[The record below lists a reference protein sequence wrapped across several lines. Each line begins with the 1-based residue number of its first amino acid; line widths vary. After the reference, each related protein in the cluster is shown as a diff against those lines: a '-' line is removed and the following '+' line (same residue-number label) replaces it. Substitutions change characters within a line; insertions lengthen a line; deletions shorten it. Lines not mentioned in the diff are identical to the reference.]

1 MKKANM
7 RLRLVFTLVFFMLF
21 LMLISA
27 KPASSQAQ
35 LETIFIR
42 PDGTVNPSN
51 VPIQSNGDVYT
62 FTDNVYDPILVQKSN
77 VTIDG
82 AGYSLIGP
90 LTEAERKSDP
100 VLGTGPNTTLPPYI
114 IGLDCDKPVSGLTI
128 KNLNV
133 KNFNV
138 GIYIRTTKNTLI
150 GNSVSANT
158 VGVLLSGSANKI
170 NRNYIFDNEE
180 GLFFGFEQV
189 NGSAANIPSDIDI
202 SENSFVNNTYQLSG
216 CVCKVYNFSEAL
228 HSWDNGNRGNYWSDY
243 YGTDANQ
250 DGIGDTYYRIDVLN
264 QDRYP
269 IMQSTVNPPV
279 PAAQVPL
286 EAIVLGILAIV
297 VASISA
303 LAYMRRRK
311 KRQGRWR

>member
-1 MKKANM
+1 MKKAYM
-7 RLRLVFTLVFFMLF
+7 CRIMVFTIVFFVILS
-21 LMLISA
+21 MLISS
-27 KPASSQAQ
+27 KPASSQGQ

-42 PDGTVNPSN
+42 PDGTINPSN
-51 VPIQSNGDVYT
+51 VPIQNNGNVYT

-77 VTIDG
+77 VTLDG

-90 LTEAERKSDP
+90 LTEAQRKSEP

-114 IGLDCDKPVSGLTI
+114 IGLDCDKNVNGLTI

-138 GIYIRTTKNTLI
+138 GVYIRTTINTLI
-150 GNSVSANT
+150 DNAVSANT

-228 HSWDNGNRGNYWSDY
+228 HSWDNGNKGNFWSDY
-243 YGTDANQ
+243 NGTDANH
-250 DGIGDTYYRIDVLN
+250 DGIGDTYYRIDLLN

-269 IMQSTVNPPV
+269 LMQSTAKLPD
-279 PAAQVPL
+279 PAARVSA
-286 EAIVLGILAIV
+286 EALILGVSATVIV
-297 VASISA
+297 A
-303 LAYMRRRK
+303 LATVVYMRRRK
-311 KRQGRWR
+311 KI

>member
-1 MKKANM
+1 MKKVNV
-7 RLRLVFTLVFFMLF
+7 RKRLVFTLVFFMLS
-21 LMLISA
+21 LLLISA
-27 KPASSQAQ
+27 KLANSQGQ

-51 VPIQSNGDVYT
+51 VPIQNNGNIYT
-62 FTDNVYDPILVQKSN
+62 FTDDVYDPILVQKSN

-114 IGLDCDKPVSGLTI
+114 IGLDCEKNVSSITI

-138 GIYIRTTKNTLI
+138 GVYIRTTRNTFVD
-150 GNSVSANT
+150 NSVSANT

-228 HSWDNGNRGNYWSDY
+228 HSWDNGNRGNFWSDY
-243 YGTDANQ
+243 NGTDANQ

-269 IMQSTVNPPV
+269 LMQSNVKPPV
-279 PAAQVPL
+279 PVVKVPSD
-286 EAIVLGILAIV
+286 AIVLGVLVALVAAIV
-297 VASISA
+297 A

-311 KRQGRWR
+311 KTQGRLR

>member
-1 MKKANM
+1 MKKVYM
-7 RLRLVFTLVFFMLF
+7 CRIMVFTIVFFVILS
-21 LMLISA
+21 MLISA
-27 KPASSQAQ
+27 KPASSQGQ

-42 PDGTVNPSN
+42 PDGTINPSN
-51 VPIQSNGDVYT
+51 VPIQNNGNVYT

-77 VTIDG
+77 VTLDG

-90 LTEAERKSDP
+90 LTEAQRKSEP

-114 IGLDCDKPVSGLTI
+114 IGLDCDKNVNGLTI

-138 GIYIRTTKNTLI
+138 GVYIRTTINTLI
-150 GNSVSANT
+150 DNAVSANT

-228 HSWDNGNRGNYWSDY
+228 HSWDNGNKGNFWSDY
-243 YGTDANQ
+243 NGTDANH
-250 DGIGDTYYRIDVLN
+250 DGIGDTYYRIDLLN

-269 IMQSTVNPPV
+269 LMQSTAKPPV
-279 PAAQVPL
+279 PAARVSA
-286 EAIVLGILAIV
+286 EAIILGVSAAVIV
-297 VASISA
+297 A
-303 LAYMRRRK
+303 LATLIYLRRRK
-311 KRQGRWR
+311 KI

>member
-1 MKKANM
+1 MKKAYM
-7 RLRLVFTLVFFMLF
+7 CRIMVFTIVFFVILS
-21 LMLISA
+21 MLISA
-27 KPASSQAQ
+27 KPASSQGQ

-42 PDGTVNPSN
+42 PDGTINPSN
-51 VPIQSNGDVYT
+51 VPIQNNGNVYT

-77 VTIDG
+77 VTLDG

-90 LTEAERKSDP
+90 LTEAQRKSEP

-114 IGLDCDKPVSGLTI
+114 IGLDCDKNVNGLTI

-138 GIYIRTTKNTLI
+138 GVYIRTTINTLI
-150 GNSVSANT
+150 DNAVSANT

-228 HSWDNGNRGNYWSDY
+228 HSWDNGNKGNFWSDY
-243 YGTDANQ
+243 NGTDANH
-250 DGIGDTYYRIDVLN
+250 DGIGDTYYRIDLLN

-269 IMQSTVNPPV
+269 LMQSTAKPPV
-279 PAAQVPL
+279 PAARVSA
-286 EAIVLGILAIV
+286 EAIILGVSAAVIV
-297 VASISA
+297 A
-303 LAYMRRRK
+303 LATLIYIRRRK
-311 KRQGRWR
+311 KI

>member
-1 MKKANM
+1 MRKANM
-7 RLRLVFTLVFFMLF
+7 CKKLGFIAVFFMLSLIF
-21 LMLISA
+21 LSV
-27 KPASSQAQ
+27 KQASSQGQ
-35 LETIFIR
+35 IETIFIR
-42 PDGTVNPSN
+42 PDGTINPSN
-51 VPIQSNGDVYT
+51 VPIQNNGNVYT

-77 VTIDG
+77 IILDG

-90 LTEAERKSDP
+90 LTEAERKSEP

-114 IGLDCDKPVSGLTI
+114 IGLDCDKTVNGLTI

-138 GIYIRTTKNTLI
+138 GVYIRTTKNTLI
-150 GNSVSANT
+150 DNAVSGNT

-170 NRNYIFDNEE
+170 TSNYIFDNEE

-202 SENSFVNNTYQLSG
+202 SENSFINNTYQLSG

-228 HSWDNGNRGNYWSDY
+228 HSWDNGNKGNYWSDY
-243 YGTDANQ
+243 NGTDANY

-269 IMQSTVNPPV
+269 LMQSTAQPPV
-279 PAAQVPL
+279 PAAKVPV
-286 EAIVLGILAIV
+286 EAIVLGVSAAAFLAAV
-297 VASISA
+297 VL
-303 LAYMRRRK
+303 LAYRRK
-311 KRQGRWR
+311 RKKA

>member
-1 MKKANM
+1 MRKAN
-7 RLRLVFTLVFFMLF
+7 LYKKLVFTLVF
-21 LMLISA
+21 LMLALGFIA
-27 KPASSQAQ
+27 VKPASSQVH

-42 PDGTVNPSN
+42 PDGTVDPSN
-51 VPIQSNGDVYT
+51 VPIKNSGNVYT

-77 VTIDG
+77 VILDG

-90 LTEAERKSDP
+90 LTEAERKSEP

-114 IGLDCDKPVSGLTI
+114 IGLDCDKTVNSLTI

-133 KNFNV
+133 KDFNV
-138 GIYIRTTKNTLI
+138 GVYIRTTKNTLI
-150 GNSVSANT
+150 DNAVSGNT

-170 NRNYIFDNEE
+170 TRNYIFDNEE

-202 SENSFVNNTYQLSG
+202 SENSFINNTYQLTG

-228 HSWDNGNRGNYWSDY
+228 HSWDNGKEGNFWSDY
-243 YGTDANQ
+243 NGTDANH

-269 IMQSTVNPPV
+269 LMQNPAQPPV
-279 PAAQVPL
+279 PAAKVPV
-286 EAIVLGILAIV
+286 EAIVLGVSTVVIV
-297 VASISA
+297 AVAV
-303 LAYMRRRK
+303 LAYRRRRK
-311 KRQGRWR
+311 KV

>member
-1 MKKANM
+1 MKKAYM
-7 RLRLVFTLVFFMLF
+7 CRIMVFTIVFFVILS
-21 LMLISA
+21 MLISA
-27 KPASSQAQ
+27 KPASSQGQ

-42 PDGTVNPSN
+42 PDGTINPSN
-51 VPIQSNGDVYT
+51 VPIQNNGNVYT

-77 VTIDG
+77 VTLDG

-90 LTEAERKSDP
+90 LTEAQRKSEP

-114 IGLDCDKPVSGLTI
+114 IGLDCDKNVNGLTI

-138 GIYIRTTKNTLI
+138 GVYIRTTINTLI
-150 GNSVSANT
+150 DNAVSANT

-228 HSWDNGNRGNYWSDY
+228 HSWDNGNKGNFWSDY
-243 YGTDANQ
+243 NGTDANH
-250 DGIGDTYYRIDVLN
+250 DGIGDTYYRIDLLN

-269 IMQSTVNPPV
+269 LMQSTAKPPV
-279 PAAQVPL
+279 PAARVSA
-286 EAIVLGILAIV
+286 EAIILGVSAAVILA
-297 VASISA
+297 
-303 LAYMRRRK
+303 LATLIYIRRRK
-311 KRQGRWR
+311 KI

>member
-1 MKKANM
+1 MKKAYIC
-7 RLRLVFTLVFFMLF
+7 RIVVFTTVLF
-21 LMLISA
+21 ILFSMIIFA
-27 KPASSQAQ
+27 KPASSQVQ
-35 LETIFIR
+35 LETIFIL

-51 VPIQSNGDVYT
+51 VPIQNNGNFYT

-90 LTEAERKSDP
+90 LTEAERKSEP

-114 IGLDCDKPVSGLTI
+114 IGLDCDKTVSGLTI
-128 KNLNV
+128 KNLNI

-138 GIYIRTTKNTLI
+138 GVYIRTTRNTLVD
-150 GNSVSANT
+150 NAVSANT

-180 GLFFGFEQV
+180 GLFFGFEQI
-189 NGSAANIPSDIDI
+189 NGSTANIPSDIDI

-228 HSWDNGNRGNYWSDY
+228 HSWDNGNKGNYWSDY
-243 YGTDANQ
+243 NGTDANH

-269 IMQSTVNPPV
+269 LMQSTAKLPDLAAKV
-279 PAAQVPL
+279 PA
-286 EAIVLGILAIV
+286 EAIILGVSATVIV
-297 VASISA
+297 A
-303 LAYMRRRK
+303 LAAVVYMRRRK
-311 KRQGRWR
+311 KI

>member
-1 MKKANM
+1 MKKAYIC
-7 RLRLVFTLVFFMLF
+7 RIVVFTTVLF
-21 LMLISA
+21 ILFSMIIFA
-27 KPASSQAQ
+27 KPASSQVQ
-35 LETIFIR
+35 LETIFIL

-51 VPIQSNGDVYT
+51 VPIQNNGNFYT
-62 FTDNVYDPILVQKSN
+62 FTDNVYYPILVQKSN

-90 LTEAERKSDP
+90 LTEAERKSEP

-114 IGLDCDKPVSGLTI
+114 IGLDCDKTVSGLTI

-133 KNFNV
+133 NNFNV
-138 GIYIRTTKNTLI
+138 GVYIRTTRNTLI
-150 GNSVSANT
+150 DNAVSANT

-180 GLFFGFEQV
+180 GLFFGFEQI
-189 NGSAANIPSDIDI
+189 NGSTANIPSDIDI

-228 HSWDNGNRGNYWSDY
+228 HSWDNGNKGNYWSDY
-243 YGTDANQ
+243 NGTDANH

-269 IMQSTVNPPV
+269 LMQSTAKPPNPAAKV
-279 PAAQVPL
+279 PA
-286 EAIVLGILAIV
+286 EAIILGVSATVIV
-297 VASISA
+297 A
-303 LAYMRRRK
+303 LAAVVYMRRRK
-311 KRQGRWR
+311 KI

>member
-1 MKKANM
+1 M
-7 RLRLVFTLVFFMLF
+7 RKRLVFTIIFFVLS
-21 LMLISA
+21 LMLISV
-27 KPASSQAQ
+27 KPASMQVQ

-42 PDGTVNPSN
+42 PDGTINPPN
-51 VPIQSNGDVYT
+51 VPIQNNGNVYT

-77 VTIDG
+77 VILDG

-90 LTEAERKSDP
+90 LTEVERKSEP

-114 IGLDCDKPVSGLTI
+114 IGLDCDKTVNGLTI

-133 KNFNV
+133 KDFNV
-138 GIYIRTTKNTLI
+138 GVYIRTTKNTLI
-150 GNSVSANT
+150 DNAVSGNT

-170 NRNYIFDNEE
+170 ARNYIFDNEE

-202 SENSFVNNTYQLSG
+202 SENSFINNTYQLSG

-228 HSWDNGNRGNYWSDY
+228 HSWDNGDKGNYWSDY
-243 YGTDANQ
+243 NGTDANH

-264 QDRYP
+264 QDRFP
-269 IMQSTVNPPV
+269 LMQSTAQPPV
-279 PAAQVPL
+279 PAARVPV
-286 EAIVLGILAIV
+286 EAIVLGVSAAVV
-297 VASISA
+297 VAVA
-303 LAYMRRRK
+303 VLAYRRR
-311 KRQGRWR
+311 RQKA

>member
-1 MKKANM
+1 MII
-7 RLRLVFTLVFFMLF
+7 F
-21 LMLISA
+21 A
-27 KPASSQAQ
+27 KPASSQVQ
-35 LETIFIR
+35 LETIFIL

-51 VPIQSNGDVYT
+51 VPIQNNGNFYT

-90 LTEAERKSDP
+90 LTEAERKSEP

-114 IGLDCDKPVSGLTI
+114 IGLDCDKTVSGLTI

-133 KNFNV
+133 NNFNV
-138 GIYIRTTKNTLI
+138 GVYIRTTRNTLI
-150 GNSVSANT
+150 DNAVSANT

-180 GLFFGFEQV
+180 GLFFGFEQI
-189 NGSAANIPSDIDI
+189 NGSTANIPSDIDI

-228 HSWDNGNRGNYWSDY
+228 HSWDNGNKGNYWSDY
-243 YGTDANQ
+243 NGTDANH

-269 IMQSTVNPPV
+269 LMQSTAKPPNPAAKV
-279 PAAQVPL
+279 PA
-286 EAIVLGILAIV
+286 EAIILGVSATVIV
-297 VASISA
+297 A
-303 LAYMRRRK
+303 LAAVVYMRRRK
-311 KRQGRWR
+311 KI

>member
-1 MKKANM
+1 MKKAYM
-7 RLRLVFTLVFFMLF
+7 CRIMVFTIVFFVILS
-21 LMLISA
+21 MLISA
-27 KPASSQAQ
+27 KPASSQGQ

-42 PDGTVNPSN
+42 PDGTINPSN
-51 VPIQSNGDVYT
+51 VPIQNNGNVYT

-77 VTIDG
+77 VTLDG

-90 LTEAERKSDP
+90 LTEAQRKSEP

-114 IGLDCDKPVSGLTI
+114 IGLDCDKNVNGLTI

-138 GIYIRTTKNTLI
+138 GVYIRTTINTLI
-150 GNSVSANT
+150 DNAVSANT

-228 HSWDNGNRGNYWSDY
+228 HSWDNGNKGNFWSDY
-243 YGTDANQ
+243 NGTDANH
-250 DGIGDTYYRIDVLN
+250 DGIGDTYYRIDLLN

-269 IMQSTVNPPV
+269 LMQSTAKPPV
-279 PAAQVPL
+279 PAAIVSA
-286 EAIVLGILAIV
+286 EAIILGVSAAVIV
-297 VASISA
+297 A
-303 LAYMRRRK
+303 LATLIYIRRRK
-311 KRQGRWR
+311 KI